1 MEFFKLKIMGL
12 HETKYALVGWTPF
25 IFIGVIPA
33 HVLLGKAMNGMG
45 TVGVIALAG
54 IVLRNSI
61 LLVDFARSHIADGMT
76 VKDAI
81 LSACE
86 LRVRPII
93 ITALAIILGE
103 SVLYFDPSM
112 QGLGITMPSGT
123 FISTLL
129 TLGVVPIAFYQLK
142 SWQQKNALKKA
153 ARFQNG
159 MWSSHMMN
167 GSKKGN

>member
-1 MEFFKLKIMGL
+1 
-12 HETKYALVGWTPF
+12 
-25 IFIGVIPA
+25 
-33 HVLLGKAMNGMG
+33 MG

-159 MWSSHMMN
+159 M
-167 GSKKGN
+167 